1 MVLTPF
7 SEGAFNNQL
16 VKVLTE
22 NVEVQER
29 LLEQLTAEVRRRGF
43 AGVNI
48 DFEYVLPE
56 NKFSMLRLSG
66 K

>member
-1 MVLTPF
+1 M
-7 SEGAFNNQL
+7 
-16 VKVLTE
+16 LTE

-29 LLEQLTAEVRRRGF
+29 LLEQLTAEVEAGLC
-43 AGVNI
+43 GVNI

-56 NKFSMLRLSG
+56 IKFSMLRLSG